1 MIYFFILKNSKK
13 VSKKKVKKNWKLVR
27 YLNYRYALFYMETQ
41 TYETPE
47 VSKLPKPGEEGK
59 IAEFWIES
67 D

>member
-1 MIYFFILKNSKK
+1 
-13 VSKKKVKKNWKLVR
+13 
-27 YLNYRYALFYMETQ
+27 METQ